1 MTTLTDRPRGASR
14 LPGRRV
20 TASGPVLLRA
30 LIAWHALLG
39 LALIALV
46 VGAFVT
52 GAGPRGTSG
61 AVIGLLV
68 VALLVADLAA
78 VPLLAGRRHLG
89 RVLAMGVSYLGFLAC
104 ALLLLQTLGAFTGL
118 DALGGTFIRGVP
130 FLAVALVAFVVGG
143 IGDRGDGPGPFARAG
158 RIVALVALAGLL
170 VAVGVVPALGSLVRG
185 LADPVAIG
193 LLAGVVVFGFFARLA
208 WSESIATAFDATSTQ
223 REALDGLLYVS
234 PNVLGFLLFFVGP
247 LLFSLYAS
255 LTDWDLFST
264 PVFVG
269 LDNYVQILSLDVT
282 TGGELSE
289 GFREVLSIGGLTIG
303 ARDPLFWISMRNI
316 ALFAVMAIPLAVLPA
331 LVIATAL
338 NTKAPGMRVFRAI
351 YFVPT
356 VAGVVGVT
364 LIWKQL
370 FNATVGYVNYGMSVV
385 AGWFGAT
392 APQPQWLSDADISL
406 FSLVIVFVWQYI
418 GYNTILFLAGLQ
430 GLPADLYEAAHLD
443 GANGW
448 QRFRYITIP
457 QLAPTTFFVVA
468 TTGIFALQLFTE
480 SVILFSNFTPP
491 GAGPNNAALTPVGY
505 LYQEGF
511 QRFSPGYASAVAWL
525 LFFVIFA
532 FTFVQFQRQRAA
544 AEGV

>member
-1 MTTLTDRPRGASR
+1 MTTLTERPRGARR
-14 LPGRRV
+14 LPGRRAP
-20 TASGPVLLRA
+20 ASGSTRLRTLL
-30 LIAWHALLG
+30 AWHALLAVALAG
-39 LALIALV
+39 LL
-46 VGAFVT
+46 VGAVVAGF
-52 GAGPRGTSG
+52 GPRGTSG
-61 AVIGLLV
+61 TVIGLLL
-68 VALLVADLAA
+68 VALLAADVAAL
-78 VPLLAGRRHLG
+78 PLLARRRHLG
-89 RVLAMGVSYLGFLAC
+89 RVLSVAVSYLGFLAL
-104 ALLLLQTLGAFTGL
+104 ALLLLQVIGAFTGL

-130 FLAVALVAFVVGG
+130 FLAVAVLAFVVGG
-143 IGDRGDGPGPFARAG
+143 IGERGDLPGPLARPA
-158 RIVALVALAGLL
+158 RIVALVALAGML
-170 VAVGVVPALGSLVRG
+170 VAVGLLPALVTLVRR
-185 LADPVAIG
+185 LADPTALG
-193 LLAGVVVFGFFARLA
+193 LLAGVLVFGFFARMAL
-208 WSESIATAFDATSTQ
+208 SESTADDFGTTSLQ
-223 REALDGLLYVS
+223 REGLDGLLYVS

-264 PVFVG
+264 PVFIG
-269 LDNYVQILSLDVT
+269 LDNYIQILSLDVA
-282 TGGELSE
+282 TGGELRE
-289 GFREVLSIGGLTIG
+289 GFREVLSVGGLTVG
-303 ARDPLFWISMRNI
+303 ASDPLFWISMRNI
-316 ALFAVMAIPLAVLPA
+316 ALFAVLAIPLAVLPA
-331 LVIATAL
+331 LLIASAL
-338 NTKAPGMRVFRAI
+338 NTKVPGMRIFRAI

-392 APQPQWLSDADISL
+392 APQPQWLSDADIVL

-418 GYNTILFLAGLQ
+418 GYNTILFLAGMQ

-443 GANGW
+443 GASGW

-525 LFFVIFA
+525 LFFVIFS

>member
-1 MTTLTDRPRGASR
+1 MTTLTERPRGARR
-14 LPGRRV
+14 LPGPRPA
-20 TASGPVLLRA
+20 ASGPARLRA
-30 LIAWHALLG
+30 LLAWHALLAVALAG
-39 LALIALV
+39 LLI
-46 VGAFVT
+46 GAAVAGF
-52 GAGPRGTSG
+52 GPRGTSG
-61 AVIGLLV
+61 TVIGLLL
-68 VALLVADLAA
+68 VALLAADIAA
-78 VPLLAGRRHLG
+78 LPLLARRRHLG
-89 RVLAMGVSYLGFLAC
+89 RVLSLAVSYLGFLAL
-104 ALLLLQTLGAFTGL
+104 ALLLLQEIGAFTGL
-118 DALGGTFIRGVP
+118 DALGATFIRGVP
-130 FLAVALVAFVVGG
+130 FLIVALLAFVAGG
-143 IGDRGDGPGPFARAG
+143 IGERGDLPGPLARPA
-158 RIVALVALAGLL
+158 RIVALVALAGMLI
-170 VAVGVVPALGSLVRG
+170 AVGLLPALLTLVQR
-185 LADPVAIG
+185 LADPVALG
-193 LLAGVVVFGFFARLA
+193 LLAGVAVFGFFARMA
-208 WSESIATAFDATSTQ
+208 WSERTADDFATTSTQ
-223 REALDGLLYVS
+223 REGLDGLLYVS

-264 PVFVG
+264 PVFIG
-269 LDNYVQILSLDVT
+269 LDNYIQILSLDVAA
-282 TGGELSE
+282 GGELRE
-289 GFREVLSIGGLTIG
+289 GFREVLSAGGLTVG

-316 ALFAVMAIPLAVLPA
+316 AVFAVLAIPLAVLPA
-331 LVIATAL
+331 LLIASAL
-338 NTKAPGMRVFRAI
+338 NTKVPGMRIFRAI

-392 APQPQWLSDADISL
+392 APQPQWLSDADIVL

-418 GYNTILFLAGLQ
+418 GYNTILFLAGMQ

-443 GANGW
+443 GASGW

-491 GAGPNNAALTPVGY
+491 GSGPNNAALTPVGY

>member
-1 MTTLTDRPRGASR
+1 MTTLTERPRGARR
-14 LPGRRV
+14 LPGPRAA
-20 TASGPVLLRA
+20 ASGPARLRA
-30 LIAWHALLG
+30 LLAWHALLAVALAG
-39 LALIALV
+39 LL
-46 VGAFVT
+46 VGAVVAGF
-52 GAGPRGTSG
+52 GPRGTSG
-61 AVIGLLV
+61 TVIGLLL
-68 VALLVADLAA
+68 VALLMADVAAL
-78 VPLLAGRRHLG
+78 PLLARRRHLG
-89 RVLAMGVSYLGFLAC
+89 RVLSLAVSYMGFLAL
-104 ALLLLQTLGAFTGL
+104 ALLLLQELGAFTGL

-130 FLAVALVAFVVGG
+130 FLAVAVLAFVAGGVGE
-143 IGDRGDGPGPFARAG
+143 RGDLPGPLARPA
-158 RIVALVALAGLL
+158 RIVALVALAGML
-170 VAVGVVPALGSLVRG
+170 VAVGLFPALWTLVQR
-185 LADPVAIG
+185 LADPVALG
-193 LLAGVVVFGFFARLA
+193 LLAAVAVFGFFARMA
-208 WSESIATAFDATSTQ
+208 WSERTADDFATTSTQ
-223 REALDGLLYVS
+223 REGLDGLLYVS

-264 PVFVG
+264 PVFIG
-269 LDNYVQILSLDVT
+269 LDNYIQILSLDVAS
-282 TGGELSE
+282 GGELRE
-289 GFREVLSIGGLTIG
+289 GFREVLSIGGLSVG
-303 ARDPLFWISMRNI
+303 ARDPLFWTSMRNI
-316 ALFAVMAIPLAVLPA
+316 ALFAVLAIPLAVLPA
-331 LVIATAL
+331 LLIASAL
-338 NTKAPGMRVFRAI
+338 NTKVPGMRIFRAI

-392 APQPQWLSDADISL
+392 APQPQWLSDADIVL

-418 GYNTILFLAGLQ
+418 GYNTILFLAGMQ

-443 GANGW
+443 GASGW

>member
-1 MTTLTDRPRGASR
+1 MTTLTERPRGARR
-14 LPGRRV
+14 LPGPRPA
-20 TASGPVLLRA
+20 ASGPARLRA
-30 LIAWHALLG
+30 LLAWHALLAVALAG
-39 LALIALV
+39 LL
-46 VGAFVT
+46 VGAAVAGF
-52 GAGPRGTSG
+52 GPRGTSG
-61 AVIGLLV
+61 TVIGLLL
-68 VALLVADLAA
+68 VALLAADIAA
-78 VPLLAGRRHLG
+78 LPLLARRRHLG
-89 RVLAMGVSYLGFLAC
+89 RVLSLAVSYLGFLAL
-104 ALLLLQTLGAFTGL
+104 ALLLLQEIGAFTGL
-118 DALGGTFIRGVP
+118 DALGATFIRGVP
-130 FLAVALVAFVVGG
+130 FLIVALLAFVAGG
-143 IGDRGDGPGPFARAG
+143 IGERGDLPGPLARPA
-158 RIVALVALAGLL
+158 RIVALVALAGMLI
-170 VAVGVVPALGSLVRG
+170 AVGLLPALLTLVQR
-185 LADPVAIG
+185 LADPVALG
-193 LLAGVVVFGFFARLA
+193 LLAGVAVFGFFARMA
-208 WSESIATAFDATSTQ
+208 WSERTADDFATTSTQ
-223 REALDGLLYVS
+223 REGLDGLLYVS

-264 PVFVG
+264 PVFIG
-269 LDNYVQILSLDVT
+269 LDNYIQILSLDVAA
-282 TGGELSE
+282 GGELRE
-289 GFREVLSIGGLTIG
+289 GFREVLSAGGLTVG

-316 ALFAVMAIPLAVLPA
+316 AVFAVLAIPLAVLPA
-331 LVIATAL
+331 LLIASAL
-338 NTKAPGMRVFRAI
+338 NTKVPGMRIFRAI

-392 APQPQWLSDADISL
+392 APQPQWLSDADIVL

-418 GYNTILFLAGLQ
+418 GYNTILFLAGMQ

-443 GANGW
+443 GASGW

-491 GAGPNNAALTPVGY
+491 GSGPNNAALTPVGY